1 MWFQSPGRQKP
12 EKMMRLAENVLGVSV
27 GLGGQTTPFKFPQR
41 SIDELVKVILDGRS
55 EELSLLDWDSVLQK
69 KQAWDVTHEESLVI
83 KSTAVIFDAAI
94 SNQYLKQL
102 IFFRV
107 AIQLDSSGYDLP
119 ELLVKHLEMLAEHV
133 EGHWATMLKTVLYA
147 RDKNFEKIAG
157 LCLLND
163 LTPEEFFAEL
173 SLPTC
178 TVLKQRTEFIVPF
191 ALEKEASPVTAIKWF
206 LHLCGSGQLNL
217 ESLVN
222 GLLLNPALTAPPLRA
237 TDSSYRKLSM
247 WLDENCNP
255 ANTDSLWPRLSEAS
269 RTVLSEWIDV
279 ANYGRIR
286 RVAQAMITLADALQ
300 LEEYEVRNLG
310 ARSSFWANYSDS
322 MLHVNVY
329 LPYSTID
336 VLLRNHKVIGIDP
349 NRIAALEPADLY
361 GDDREL
367 ELVVIEFERYI
378 FVELLRGGNGV
389 LRCFENTITNRRSL
403 IESSLSM
410 RRLLEMPVF
419 DRHDHVTGWQQ
430 SMEYWLRKTLTI
442 SPNSGTKKFIGLS
455 KERGTYDV
463 LNGLPQL
470 TAEAAD
476 ERERKLK
483 GWQRTVIEEQRRY
496 GGSVV
501 GDRKQLG

>member
-1 MWFQSPGRQKP
+1 
-12 EKMMRLAENVLGVSV
+12 MRLAENMQSLNMGY
-27 GLGGQTTPFKFPQR
+27 GGQTAPFKFPQR
-41 SIDELVKVILDGRS
+41 SIDELVKDILDGRS
-55 EELSLLDWDSVLQK
+55 EELSLIDWDSVLQK

-94 SNQYLKQL
+94 NNQYLKQL

-107 AIQLDSSGYDLP
+107 AIQLDASDYDLP
-119 ELLVKHLEMLAEHV
+119 ELLVKHLEMLTEHV
-133 EGHWATMLKTVLYA
+133 EGHWATMLKTVIYA
-147 RDKNFEKIAG
+147 RDEEFEKIAG
-157 LCLLND
+157 LCRLNE
-163 LTPEEFFAEL
+163 LTPEEFFTQL

-178 TVLKQRTEFIVPF
+178 TVLKQRTEFAVPF
-191 ALEKEASPVTAIKWF
+191 ALEKEASPVAAIRWF
-206 LHLCGSGQLNL
+206 LHLCYSGHLNL

-222 GLLLNPALTAPPLRA
+222 GLLKNPSLQAPPIGA

-247 WLDENCNP
+247 WLDEKCNP

-329 LPYSTID
+329 LPLATID
-336 VLLRNHKVIGIDP
+336 VLLRHQNEIGIDP
-349 NRIAALEPADLY
+349 SRIAALESADLQ
-361 GDDREL
+361 GDDREV
-367 ELVVIEFERYI
+367 ELVVIEFDRYI

-389 LRCFENTITNRRSL
+389 LRCFENTIINRRTL
-403 IESSLSM
+403 IESTLSM

-442 SPNSGTKKFIGLS
+442 NPNNGTKKFIGLS

-463 LNGLPQL
+463 RSGLPPL

-483 GWQRTVIEEQRRY
+483 GWQKAVIEEQRRY
-496 GGSVV
+496 SGSVW
-501 GDRKQLG
+501 GSNNS